1 MGCGSCTTGACSTG
15 GCGQKGGCKTGGC
28 NKMNAY
34 DWFDSM
40 QQPTQSE
47 FNNVYEIRFKNTR
60 KEFFRNANGL
70 SLITGDFVAVESDRG
85 FDVGQISLI
94 VTTRTTVM

>member
-1 MGCGSCTTGACSTG
+1 
-15 GCGQKGGCKTGGC
+15 
-28 NKMNAY
+28 MNAY

-60 KEFFRNANGL
+60 KEFFQTPMVCL
-70 SLITGDFVAVESDRG
+70 
-85 FDVGQISLI
+85 
-94 VTTRTTVM
+94 